1 MIYTV
6 TLNPAIDE
14 TLEVEHLRPG
24 ATHRVL
30 SRCRYAGGKGIN
42 VARALRVFAEDCV
55 ALTIAG
61 RTAAAGGA
69 ALYRLCRPSPHPGQ
83 SQNLLP
89 GGWTDHRAERPR
101 SAGGGRPCRAP
112 AGGAAGAPFAGGCG
126 GAVRQSAAR
135 FTGRMVPGSHR

>member
-14 TLEVEHLRPG
+14 TLKVEHLRPG

-30 SRCRYAGGKGIN
+30 SCCRYAGGKGIN

-61 RTAAAGGA
+61 GTTGQELAG
-69 ALYRLCRPSPHPGQ
+69 
-83 SQNLLP
+83 LLRQEELP
-89 GGWTDHRAERPR
+89 IGKVYWQREN
-101 SAGGGRPCRAP
+101 AGLEEL
-112 AGGAAGAPFAGGCG
+112 
-126 GAVRQSAAR
+126 VL
-135 FTGRMVPGSHR
+135 